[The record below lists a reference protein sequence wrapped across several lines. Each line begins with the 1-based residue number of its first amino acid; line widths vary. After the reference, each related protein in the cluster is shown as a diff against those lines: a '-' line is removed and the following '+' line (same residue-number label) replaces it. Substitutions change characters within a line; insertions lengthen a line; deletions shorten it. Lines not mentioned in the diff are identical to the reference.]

1 MGRLPAEQRA
11 VGPDQLLQRRR
22 QLGEGRRRP
31 RVAFIEWSDPLY
43 VGGHW
48 TPQLIERAGGEHPLN
63 AGGESGGGKSFP
75 VPPSAVVEADPDLV
89 ILAPCGLTLDMTRR
103 EATALAR
110 TEWWRSLR
118 AVREPRS
125 F

>member
-1 MGRLPAEQRA
+1 MAEEARAAHASLVERIAAVDRRVEQRW
-11 VGPDQLLQRRR
+11 L
-22 QLGEGRRRP
+22 QLGEARTRP

-75 VPPSAVVEADPDLV
+75 VPPSAVGAR
-89 ILAPCGLTLDMTRR
+89 GLS
-103 EATALAR
+103 ASACV
-110 TEWWRSLR
+110 WRKS
-118 AVREPRS
+118 P
-125 F
+125 